1 MSGLGKLRIGNK
13 EAGKGKMTTISSLAC
28 KGPHSNNADSCW
40 HTPST
45 RHLKHNFYAHLE
57 KAIRST
63 VYILSTT

>member
-13 EAGKGKMTTISSLAC
+13 EAGKGKTATISSLAC
-28 KGPHSNNADSCW
+28 KGLHSNNADGCW
-40 HTPST
+40 HTPSA
-45 RHLKHNFYAHLE
+45 RHLKHNFHAHLE